1 MVPLNS
7 FVRQLIANDPT
18 RPGIQ
23 IDPDVRRIVLPDD
36 GSGNRAGGS
45 TDTSRESDDP
55 SSRSTL
61 SAGEDAKSTLFSSI
75 ADFFKG
81 FGDRFSKGID
91 TLQALFLRNQ
101 LTGAEKEQN
110 QFNADQ
116 AELQRQFEERM
127 SNTAYQRQVADMQAA
142 GINPALAMG
151 GSGASTPSGATAS
164 GSASGGGLSIGDIFS
179 LVLGLKNFQLQNDVQ
194 RSAVAQRDY
203 ELHTNRIAAIA
214 NARKANA
221 DADKTEKDLS
231 WVDRL
236 NQSLIDASDDKHKF
250 TAAQIKEIE
259 ARVDS
264 LREQI
269 KKTAEETK
277 SEVERRLLMDAQR
290 RYHIASTREKNVLL
304 EVNKLL
310 IEAKTDTERA
320 QAAAIGTKEL
330 IDKKLIDGG
339 YYNEYIRELKN
350 RADKELDESDAIKA
364 RKWFDDYQRAIQ
376 TGDGS
381 FMFEDG
387 YGFGE
392 ITQWIVRGITSCIP
406 LSFK

>member
-1 MVPLNS
+1 MVPLNN
-7 FVRQLIANDPT
+7 FVRQLIVNDPT

-23 IDPDVRRIVLPDD
+23 IDPNARRIVLPDD
-36 GSGNRAGGS
+36 GTGNRAGGS

-151 GSGASTPSGATAS
+151 GSGASTPSGASAS

-203 ELHTNRIAAIA
+203 ELHTNRITAIA

-236 NQSLIDASDDKHKF
+236 NQSLLDAADDSHQLSK
-250 TAAQIKEIE
+250 AQVQE
-259 ARVDS
+259 ANTRVDAM
-264 LREQI
+264 LAEI
-269 KKTAEETK
+269 NKTIAETE
-277 SEVERRLLMDAQR
+277 SEESRKLLIDAQR
-290 RYHIASTREKNVLL
+290 RYQDASTREKYVLL
-304 EVNKLL
+304 QANKNYLDAKTGTEKAQALLVNTQYLTQQGLLDHGYIDNYIFKQIADIKEQDLRSSLMEFQKLL
-310 IEAKTDTERA
+310 REGKAGEFWRVDANLGDKIVSAL
-320 QAAAIGTKEL
+320 AAL
-330 IDKKLIDGG
+330 RLV
-339 YYNEYIRELKN
+339 
-350 RADKELDESDAIKA
+350 
-364 RKWFDDYQRAIQ
+364 Q
-376 TGDGS
+376 
-381 FMFEDG
+381 
-387 YGFGE
+387 
-392 ITQWIVRGITSCIP
+392 
-406 LSFK
+406 

>member
-1 MVPLNS
+1 MVPLNN

-18 RPGIQ
+18 RPSIQ
-23 IDPDVRRIVLPDD
+23 IDPNARRIVTPND
-36 GSGNRAGGS
+36 GTGNRAGGS

-61 SAGEDAKSTLFSSI
+61 SAGEDSKSTLFSSI

-116 AELQRQFEERM
+116 AELQRQYEERM

-142 GINPALAMG
+142 GINPALALG

-203 ELHTNRIAAIA
+203 ELHTNRITAIA
-214 NARKANA
+214 NARKANVE
-221 DADKTEKDLS
+221 ADKTEKDLS

-236 NQSLIDASDDKHKF
+236 NQSLLDAADDSHQLSK
-250 TAAQIKEIE
+250 AQVHEANTRVNAMLAEIE
-259 ARVDS
+259 
-264 LREQI
+264 
-269 KKTAEETK
+269 KTIAETE
-277 SEVERRLLMDAQR
+277 SEVERKLLIDAQR
-290 RYHIASTREKNVLL
+290 RYQDASTREKYVLL
-304 EVNKLL
+304 QVNKNYL
-310 IEAKTDTERA
+310 EAKTNTEKA
-320 QAAAIGTKEL
+320 QASLVNVNYLTQQGLLDKGLVNATIEKMVRETDDLHLQSLLRGFKLALETGTTDEYMSQFKNLKDIDRDALDIAAQLFHAFK
-330 IDKKLIDGG
+330 
-339 YYNEYIRELKN
+339 
-350 RADKELDESDAIKA
+350 
-364 RKWFDDYQRAIQ
+364 
-376 TGDGS
+376 
-381 FMFEDG
+381 
-387 YGFGE
+387 
-392 ITQWIVRGITSCIP
+392 P
-406 LSFK
+406 LQ

>member
-1 MVPLNS
+1 MVPLNN

-18 RPGIQ
+18 RPGGWT
-23 IDPDVRRIVLPDD
+23 DPNARRIVLPDD
-36 GSGNRAGGS
+36 GQGIRSGGS

-61 SAGEDAKSTLFSSI
+61 SAGEDAKSNLFSSI

-164 GSASGGGLSIGDIFS
+164 GSASGGGLSLGDIFS

-203 ELHTNRIAAIA
+203 ELHTNRITAIA

-236 NQSLIDASDDKHKF
+236 NQSLLDAADDSHQLSK
-250 TAAQIKEIE
+250 AQVQE
-259 ARVDS
+259 ANTRVDAM
-264 LREQI
+264 LAEI
-269 KKTAEETK
+269 NKTIAETE
-277 SEVERRLLMDAQR
+277 SEESRKLLIDAQR
-290 RYHIASTREKNVLL
+290 RYQDASTREKYVLL
-304 EVNKLL
+304 QANKNYL
-310 IEAKTDTERA
+310 EAKTGTEKA
-320 QAAAIGTKEL
+320 QALLVNTQYLTQQGLLDHGYIDNYIFKQIADIKEQDLRSSLMEFQKLLREGKAGEFWRVDANLGDKIVSALAAL
-330 IDKKLIDGG
+330 RLV
-339 YYNEYIRELKN
+339 
-350 RADKELDESDAIKA
+350 
-364 RKWFDDYQRAIQ
+364 Q
-376 TGDGS
+376 
-381 FMFEDG
+381 
-387 YGFGE
+387 
-392 ITQWIVRGITSCIP
+392 
-406 LSFK
+406 

>member
-1 MVPLNS
+1 MVPLNN

-23 IDPDVRRIVLPDD
+23 IDPDARRIVLPDD
-36 GSGNRAGGS
+36 GIGNRAGGS
-45 TDTSRESDDP
+45 TDTTREFVDP

-61 SAGEDAKSTLFSSI
+61 SAGEDGKSTLFSSI

-142 GINPALAMG
+142 GINPAFAMG

-203 ELHTNRIAAIA
+203 ELHTNRITAIA

-236 NQSLIDASDDKHKF
+236 NQSLLNAADDSHQLSK
-250 TAAQIKEIE
+250 AQVHEANTRVHALIAEIE
-259 ARVDS
+259 
-264 LREQI
+264 
-269 KKTAEETK
+269 KTIAETE
-277 SEVERRLLMDAQR
+277 SEVERKLLIDAQR
-290 RYHIASTREKNVLL
+290 RYQDASTREKYVLL
-304 EVNKLL
+304 QVNKNYL
-310 IEAKTDTERA
+310 EAKTKTEEA
-320 QAAAIGTKEL
+320 QASLVNVNYLTQKGLLDKGLVTAT
-330 IDKKLIDGG
+330 IDKMVREADDIHLQSLLRGYKLAIETGSID
-339 YYNEYIRELKN
+339 EYLSQFKN
-350 RADKELDESDAIKA
+350 IDKEDRDFMDKFVMVL
-364 RKWFDDYQRAIQ
+364 RA
-376 TGDGS
+376 
-381 FMFEDG
+381 FN
-387 YGFGE
+387 
-392 ITQWIVRGITSCIP
+392 P
-406 LSFK
+406 LQ